1 MAAVETAQIPLGF
14 IAPDFRLLDVV
25 KNQQVE
31 FSELKGERAT
41 VIMFICNH
49 CPYVK
54 HIFDGLVQ
62 LCNDYQR

>member
-25 KNQQVE
+25 KNQQVG

-41 VIMFICNH
+41 VIMFI
-49 CPYVK
+49 
-54 HIFDGLVQ
+54 
-62 LCNDYQR
+62 